1 MDITITFNFIYF
13 QDHHAP
19 KTQNKERELPSTEI
33 TVANVTK
40 DSSSTEPVSASK
52 DDMETSEKMWAR

>member
-40 DSSSTEPVSASK
+40 DSSTEPVSESK
-52 DDMETSEKMWAR
+52 DDNEISEKM

>member
-40 DSSSTEPVSASK
+40 DSSTEPVSASK
-52 DDMETSEKMWAR
+52 DDNEISEKI

>member
-40 DSSSTEPVSASK
+40 DSSTEPVSASK
-52 DDMETSEKMWAR
+52 DDKEISEKM